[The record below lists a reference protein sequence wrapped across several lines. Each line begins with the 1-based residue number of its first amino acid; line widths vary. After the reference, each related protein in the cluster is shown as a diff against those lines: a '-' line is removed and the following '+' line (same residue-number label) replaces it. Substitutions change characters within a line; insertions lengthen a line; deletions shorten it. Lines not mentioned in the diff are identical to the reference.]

1 MRYTRTEIEGP
12 VIIDLE
18 RHADERGWFA
28 RAWAVEEMAAEGLE
42 TRLVHCN
49 LAYNARRGTVRG
61 MHWQDPP
68 HAEVKLVRAT
78 RGAVYDVIVDLRPG
92 SADARRW
99 LGVELSA
106 ANGRMLY
113 VPKGFAHGY
122 QTLEDDTE
130 TYYLMSE
137 FYAPEA
143 RPGRPLRRPGVRH
156 RVARGRGRA
165 DRLGAG
171 PHVAGLARLTPGR
184 GAVDPPLGEVRGL
197 CDRMGAGGRCAA
209 RFGGI
214 RCPRARGGPIDAR
227 RPCPESHRRHA

>member
-68 HAEVKLVRAT
+68 HQEVKLVRAT

-92 SADARRW
+92 SPTRREW

-143 RPGRPLRRPGVRH
+143 
-156 RVARGRGRA
+156 ARGARYDDPAFAIVWPGLGGERIVSERDRTWPDWRA
-165 DRLGAG
+165 
-171 PHVAGLARLTPGR
+171 
-184 GAVDPPLGEVRGL
+184 
-197 CDRMGAGGRCAA
+197 
-209 RFGGI
+209 
-214 RCPRARGGPIDAR
+214 
-227 RPCPESHRRHA
+227 